1 MNRNKSYDRGVLLI
15 VLLLLGFGLAIVF
28 SASAVISRELYG
40 SQSRIFLRQLLY
52 VLLGF
57 TALVVTLRLDYHF
70 YQRPG
75 FVYGL
80 LTLTMILLLA
90 VLLLPEAR
98 GTHRFIR
105 WGSLS
110 FQPSELAKLAVIFF
124 TSYHVVSR
132 REEFQSLWGGLL
144 PCLAV
149 LGATVSLVLMG
160 SDLGTA
166 VCIAATGGFLL
177 YISGLR
183 YRYILTL
190 ALAAVPIVYLLI
202 VRVPY
207 RLERVLAFLNP
218 LQDPYGI
225 GYQTRQSLISVGSG
239 GWTGL
244 GFAEGKQQLFFL
256 PEPHTDFIFAVVGE
270 ELGFLGCGLL
280 LILFALF
287 FWRGVRISLRADTP
301 FGTLVGLGIV
311 CMIVLQ
317 AFANMSVAVSL
328 LPTKGMPLPFVSFGG
343 SSMLVMLTGVG
354 ILLNISRHSGIRNAR
369 WK

>member
-1 MNRNKSYDRGVLLI
+1 MNQNKSYDRGTLLI
-15 VLLLLGFGLAIVF
+15 VLLLLGFGLVIVF
-28 SASAVISRELYG
+28 SASTVISRELYG

-52 VLLGF
+52 ILLGF
-57 TALVVTLRLDYHF
+57 CALFITLRIDYHF

-80 LTLTMILLLA
+80 LALTILLLLA

-98 GTHRFIR
+98 GTHRWIS
-105 WGSLS
+105 WGSLN
-110 FQPSELAKLAVIFF
+110 FQPSDLAKLAIIFF
-124 TSYHVVSR
+124 TSYHVASR
-132 REEFQSLWGGLL
+132 QEKFQSLRGGLL

-149 LGATVSLVLMG
+149 LGAVVFLVLMG
-160 SDLGTA
+160 PDLGTA
-166 VCIAATGGFLL
+166 VCIAACGGFLL

-190 ALAAVPIVYLLI
+190 LLAAAPVVYLLI

-207 RLERVLAFLNP
+207 RFQRVVAFLDP

-225 GYQTRQSLISVGSG
+225 GYQTRQSLIAVGSG

-244 GFAEGKQQLFFL
+244 GFAQGKQKLFFL
-256 PEPHTDFIFAVVGE
+256 PEPYTDFIFSVVGE

-280 LILFALF
+280 LTLFALF

-328 LPTKGMPLPFVSFGG
+328 LPTKGMPLPFISFGG

-354 ILLNISRHSGIRNAR
+354 ILLNISRHGSIDNAR